1 MFFIKEPASVD
12 FGTKFLSVLAFAAP
26 LCALSYM
33 ANTVFQASGNRR
45 ASFILSIMR
54 KGVVDIP
61 AMIIFKTMMGL
72 SGVTWA
78 TPFAEVTSAI
88 TAAVLYTRF
97 KKSMKEMKL
106 ASGEGSGDVYEI
118 HEEY

>member
-1 MFFIKEPASVD
+1 
-12 FGTKFLSVLAFAAP
+12 
-26 LCALSYM
+26 
-33 ANTVFQASGNRR
+33 
-45 ASFILSIMR
+45 MR

-61 AMIIFKTMMGL
+61 AMIIFKMMMGL

-78 TPFAEVTSAI
+78 TPFAEVTSAV

-106 ASGEGSGDVYEI
+106 AGGDDSEDVCEI
-118 HEEY
+118 QEEYQ